1 MGKTPRASDSLCTRV
16 LRASPYRRFFTH
28 VTRVRPPQHRERRDH
43 GFVAS
48 IASSHVVE
56 LHEVRVGAGCC
67 FCRDRHLHSCAS
79 VHPYVRAFVCMFWV
93 RFRFSVCV
101 RVDPMSR
108 FETESLRCAR
118 VLVRGR
124 AGMRLRVFVE
134 RPDVDEV
141 DPGDLAL
148 LQPAR
153 SSDCDKTNEEVRP
166 FFGALRVFAVPCMH
180 VTRRSRG
187 SASASTL
194 RTARNAWGLA
204 GRACACGLRMH
215 ARRRCSAPLELCV
228 RG

>member
-1 MGKTPRASDSLCTRV
+1 MGSSRPSRRVTWSSCTRCVWV
-16 LRASPYRRFFTH
+16 LGVAFAGTD
-28 VTRVRPPQHRERRDH
+28 TCIRVRPCIRTCVH
-43 GFVAS
+43 
-48 IASSHVVE
+48 SS
-56 LHEVRVGAGCC
+56 AC
-67 FCRDRHLHSCAS
+67 
-79 VHPYVRAFVCMFWV
+79 FWV

-204 GRACACGLRMH
+204 GRACACGLRMR